1 MAISNRTMSVP
12 LLAVA
17 FALLLPGGDAIRMMA
32 GTKAGRRGGG
42 AAKGKKVAPAAK
54 LGGKGFGSALAAKK
68 GAGGGVLLTEP
79 RYEALYEWL
88 RTSPETNLKKV
99 GVGEFDGLRGVMALQ
114 DIAAGEEIV
123 GIPAAFAVNLGTES
137 ADPLP
142 AAQRLLAARA
152 AEVEPAYELDED
164 ELDDPDAD
172 AAVLPSSPRAAY
184 WETLPPPDSP
194 DLCTPGLLLGKS
206 CRRCSGRR
214 SSWRRD
220 RAPAPS
226 ATPLAAAPTGDTS
239 VASPSA
245 AGGRLRELRWAVWA
259 VLSRVLTVQGP
270 PAATGGLSASS
281 GPAAYKLLIPFIDM
295 FNHKAG
301 TKHYL
306 TGRTDGRLRVVAG
319 SPIKAGEQIFILYGT
334 AATSNQEFVAHYGFH
349 DPSQAAAAADRAL
362 VRQRRDFVPALRHT
376 TIEADEEL
384 LAELLRDGAPYTE
397 TLTLRLRLSL
407 KRAAQQEGLLD
418 EEE

>member
-142 AAQRLLAARA
+142 AARGCSRRARRRWSRRMSSMKTSSTIQT
-152 AEVEPAYELDED
+152 PT
-164 ELDDPDAD
+164 P
-172 AAVLPSSPRAAY
+172 PSCPRRRAPR
-184 WETLPPPDSP
+184 T
-194 DLCTPGLLLGKS
+194 GRR
-206 CRRCSGRR
+206 CRRPTRLTCARPTSSRKR
-214 SSWRRD
+214 SFR
-220 RAPAPS
+220 
-226 ATPLAAAPTGDTS
+226 
-239 VASPSA
+239 
-245 AGGRLRELRWAVWA
+245 
-259 VLSRVLTVQGP
+259 
-270 PAATGGLSASS
+270 
-281 GPAAYKLLIPFIDM
+281 
-295 FNHKAG
+295 
-301 TKHYL
+301 
-306 TGRTDGRLRVVAG
+306 
-319 SPIKAGEQIFILYGT
+319 
-334 AATSNQEFVAHYGFH
+334 
-349 DPSQAAAAADRAL
+349 
-362 VRQRRDFVPALRHT
+362 
-376 TIEADEEL
+376 
-384 LAELLRDGAPYTE
+384 
-397 TLTLRLRLSL
+397 
-407 KRAAQQEGLLD
+407 
-418 EEE
+418 